1 MSSSSNSP
9 AGSVVPETSRVRTSR
24 QALVCGCNGARHHHH
39 HVCLLDLMWR
49 WKICVCWT
57 FKMANSQSK
66 ERTGALQAAELRICD
81 WKQTQKKAF
90 TATTMN
96 WTAAESPTEE
106 EEAGELLFLHRQTAH
121 GSVFSPSTFFLFKD
135 PSLVCNSL
143 SIVMQLWWRVTLL
156 RATYTTVGWQ

>member
-1 MSSSSNSP
+1 M
-9 AGSVVPETSRVRTSR
+9 
-24 QALVCGCNGARHHHH
+24 Q
-39 HVCLLDLMWR
+39 DL
-49 WKICVCWT
+49 CVLNL
-57 FKMANSQSK
+57 KMANSQSK

-121 GSVFSPSTFFLFKD
+121 GSVFSPSTFFYLKIPLVFVI
-135 PSLVCNSL
+135 PSASSCNFDEE
-143 SIVMQLWWRVTLL
+143 
-156 RATYTTVGWQ
+156 

>member
-9 AGSVVPETSRVRTSR
+9 AGSVVPETSRVRTSS
-24 QALVCGCNGARHHHH
+24 QALVCGCNGARHHHQ

-106 EEAGELLFLHRQTAH
+106 EEEEEEGELLFLHRQTAH
-121 GSVFSPSTFFLFKD
+121 GSVFSPSTFFHLKIPLVFVI
-135 PSLVCNSL
+135 PSASSCNFDEE
-143 SIVMQLWWRVTLL
+143 
-156 RATYTTVGWQ
+156 